1 MEYIIS
7 QKDEI
12 YHIMKDLP
20 TEVLDI
26 IYSLKRVMELD
37 EAREW
42 HQLCPR
48 HIPNP
53 SPWPPHT
60 INDSWKLNRLF
71 YKKKQIDI
79 CLRCLFEPGFIADL
93 QVDSPPLCKRL
104 QCINQNLR
112 WMTIKTADGSLE
124 KTISSKQLLKKL
136 MRFRRTRSEYDRLLI

>member
-1 MEYIIS
+1 MT

-12 YHIMKDLP
+12 YHILKDLP
-20 TEVLDI
+20 TEILDI
-26 IYSLKRVMELD
+26 IYSLKRVMEIE

-53 SPWPPHT
+53 PSWPPHT

-79 CLRCLFEPGFIADL
+79 CLRCLFEPGFIAHGFLL
-93 QVDSPPLCKRL
+93 QTHSPPLCKRL
-104 QCINQNLR
+104 RCINQNLR
-112 WMTIKTADGSLE
+112 WITIQTADGSLE

-136 MRFRRTRSEYDRLLI
+136 TRFRRTRSENDRLLI